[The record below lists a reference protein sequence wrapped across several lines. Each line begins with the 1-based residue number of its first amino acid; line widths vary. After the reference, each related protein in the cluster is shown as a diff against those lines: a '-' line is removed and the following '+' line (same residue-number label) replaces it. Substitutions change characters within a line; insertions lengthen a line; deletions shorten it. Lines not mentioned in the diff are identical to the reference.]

1 MLQTIGRRGNGLV
14 RFMNSYR
21 EVSHLP
27 HPLLKLYNAGEL
39 LKGVVQ
45 LMQNDTDDLHLSLP
59 NVPLRLIADKEQIE
73 QVLINLICPR
83 KRSDTNHSF
92 RGHNSRKSPF
102 PACY

>member
-39 LKGVVQ
+39 LKEVVQ
-45 LMQNDTDDLHLSLP
+45 LMQMIQMIYTSLFP
-59 NVPLRLIADKEQIE
+59 
-73 QVLINLICPR
+73 
-83 KRSDTNHSF
+83 TF
-92 RGHNSRKSPF
+92 RC
-102 PACY
+102 A